1 MKTNEFLGLKKKSS
15 FTAPLRNQKG
25 QFVIESVLLMVVLL
39 GVFMLVTNY
48 VRDKQLL
55 SKLVEG
61 SMRNV
66 SAMVAFGTWRAD
78 GCRAPG
84 RANQTIGKCH
94 PNSISR
100 SLSSD
105 PSER

>member
-1 MKTNEFLGLKKKSS
+1 MKTKEFLGLKGKSNHN
-15 FTAPLRNQKG
+15 PLRNQKG
-25 QFVIESVLLMVVLL
+25 QFLIESVLLLVVLL
-39 GVFMLVTNY
+39 GVFMLATNY
-48 VRDKQLL
+48 VRERQLL
-55 SKLVEG
+55 AKLVEG
-61 SMRNV
+61 PMRNV

-78 GCRAPG
+78 GCTAPG
-84 RANQTIGKCH
+84 RSRQTIGKCH